1 MSIDPID
8 PISAL
13 IPVNMLNTFTVT
25 PLKNGEAVEHA
36 VQSTIINGDGR
47 TISVSQSVLTVYDR
61 FANLQTIPPQSKGEL
76 V

>member
-36 VQSTIINGDGR
+36 VQS
-47 TISVSQSVLTVYDR
+47 
-61 FANLQTIPPQSKGEL
+61 NLQTIPPQSKGEL